1 MLTVVSD
8 SCWGKGEF
16 SSVDVANQVSCVTMD
31 SPTPIYIGAALT
43 RLTGLYAL
51 KKRYKFDRGFI
62 VLGHICGD

>member
-43 RLTGLYAL
+43 RLTGLYA
-51 KKRYKFDRGFI
+51 
-62 VLGHICGD
+62 